1 MATDAA
7 GGCAADATTPPPPPQ
22 FLSATDVEKVDSYI
36 LATKSHQAASTTA
49 QGDQDDQRLFL
60 DFDMSI
66 LGQPREMY
74 MEYAGMIRQEYIHV
88 PRDVYL
94 IKRAEV
100 LETFL
105 KQPWIYATEEY
116 RQTQEQIARDNIQ
129 AEIQELR
136 QGQIPCEMHS
146 KSK

>member
-1 MATDAA
+1 MATGAIA
-7 GGCAADATTPPPPPQ
+7 VAVPDATDPPPLPRV
-22 FLSATDVEKVDSYI
+22 LSATDVDKVNTYI
-36 LATKSHQAASTTA
+36 LATKSHQASSPTA
-49 QGDQDDQRLFL
+49 QGKYQDECLFL

-66 LGQPREMY
+66 LGQPREVY
-74 MEYAGMIRQEYIHV
+74 MEYAGMIRQEYLHV

-105 KQPWIYATEEY
+105 KQSWIYTTKEY
-116 RQTQEQIARDNIQ
+116 RHTHEQIARDNIQ

-136 QGQIPCEMHS
+136 QGQLSCEMPS
-146 KSK
+146 